1 MADYTEDM
9 KMTYYTETD
18 EIEIVDEGVYAHMY
32 FKNIRELANLINSS
46 PRLAKELKPLLEA

>member
-46 PRLAKELKPLLEA
+46 PRLAKELKGLLP